1 MKKRYRVYIGIVT
14 IICIVLLI
22 MYPINKKIYIN
33 ENKIKGNLV
42 VWTTDQ
48 YYDYFKKISKDIE
61 LENKN
66 VKVDIVS
73 INKDEYLEKI
83 ENSKEEDL
91 PNVGVLDFQQ
101 ISRLK
106 NKANLKKINTDI
118 IGNYSKNFNVG
129 RLQEIKEDEGF
140 YGLPFT
146 SNPIVLYIEKQ
157 VLEKYNFKD
166 EDIKTWDNLIK
177 VGKKIKEESQGE
189 YNIFSREDEK
199 NIKYL
204 ISAELV
210 DNIEESFNKED
221 IINKVNSIYKDE
233 YIGNDIEKPIFRF
246 ASIDFLN
253 KDIYKEGKW
262 FSINPP
268 SFKAG
273 ENKFFDIGGE
283 NLVVLRTEKNE
294 KLIETFLISAA
305 IKKENLFEELEK
317 YSFIPS
323 SLYAIKIKGE
333 EELNKETL
341 STLINIVEKAPKI
354 DNYQLFEEVNKEINY

>member
-1 MKKRYRVYIGIVT
+1 
-14 IICIVLLI
+14 

-48 YYDYFKKISKDIE
+48 YYDYFKKVSREIE
-61 LENKN
+61 AENKN
-66 VKVDIVS
+66 VKIGIVS
-73 INKDEYLEKI
+73 INKEEYLEKI
-83 ENSKEEDL
+83 ENTKEEDL
-91 PNVGVLDFQQ
+91 PNIGVLDFQE
-101 ISRLK
+101 IDRLK
-106 NKANLKKINTDI
+106 NRTNMKKINTDI
-118 IGNYSKNFNVG
+118 IGNYNKNFKVG
-129 RLQEIKEDEGF
+129 RLQEIKENEDF

-166 EDIKTWDNLIK
+166 EDIKTWDSLIK
-177 VGKKIKEESQGE
+177 LGEKIKEESQGE

-210 DNIEESFNKED
+210 DNAEKNLSKED

-233 YIGNDIEKPIFRF
+233 YIENDVEKPIFRF
-246 ASIDFLN
+246 ASIDFLS
-253 KDIYKEGKW
+253 KDIYEEGKW

-268 SFKAG
+268 SFNKG
-273 ENKFFDIGGE
+273 ENKFFDVGGE

-294 KLIETFLISAA
+294 KLIETFIINSA
-305 IKKENLFEELEK
+305 IKKENLFDELEK
-317 YSFIPS
+317 NNFMPS
-323 SLYAIKIKGE
+323 SLYAIKIKSQ
-333 EELNKETL
+333 EELNKEAL

-354 DNYQLFEEVNKEINY
+354 DNYQLFKEVNKEINY